1 MQNLVLI
8 ANVEQ
13 HPFMLDYLH
22 EFQSAFAEAFP
33 DAVVHPGRGIRFK
46 RQFFRLFR
54 HTYRYLPFRRI
65 GLPESLRRGSSFSAI
80 CGNDFA
86 YCMPSSFVGK
96 NNYLYVFDAWP
107 RDNQVLV
114 DCVRLFA
121 IRKVFFSAL
130 QSTENF
136 NRAFQKKGAKGVWVP
151 EGIYAQNY
159 TAHPY
164 ADKNIDVIQF
174 GRRYEKYYARIVPA
188 LEAANRVH
196 YDKRGGELNEPL
208 SRAKISICFPSSL
221 THPERSEYISTM
233 TLRYLQSI
241 VSKCL
246 IVGSLP
252 YDMRRLFDYNP
263 VVEADL
269 NNPEDQILDILRNF
283 PDYIPLIE
291 KNYASVIAQHQWSSR
306 METIRQHLQ
315 Q

>member
-1 MQNLVLI
+1 MQNLILTT
-8 ANVEQ
+8 NVEQ
-13 HPFMLDYLH
+13 HPFMLDYLY

-33 DAVVHPGRGIRFK
+33 NAVLRPGAGIRFK

-86 YCMPSSFVGK
+86 YCMPRSFVAK

-130 QSTENF
+130 QSAANF
-136 NRAFQKKGAKGVWVP
+136 NRTFQEKHPKGVWVP
-151 EGIYAQNY
+151 EGIYAANY
-159 TAHPY
+159 TARPY
-164 ADKNIDVIQF
+164 ANKDIDVIQF
-174 GRRYEKYYARIVPA
+174 GRRYERYYARIVPT
-188 LEAANRVH
+188 LQAANHVH
-196 YDKRGGELNEPL
+196 YDKRGKVNAPL

-221 THPERSEYISTM
+221 THPERSGYISTM
-233 TLRYLQSI
+233 TLRYLQSM

-246 IVGSLP
+246 VVGSLP
-252 YDMRRLFDYNP
+252 YDMRLLFDYDP
-263 VVEADL
+263 VIEADL
-269 NNPEDQILDILRNF
+269 NHPEDQILDILRSF

-291 KNYASVIAQHQWSSR
+291 KNYASVVAHHQWSNR
-306 METIRQHLQ
+306 METIRQHIE
-315 Q
+315 